1 MTDLVRRTGKLFA
14 SGNYEDK
21 HYSMTDEELAA
32 AAAAFS
38 PVPIDI
44 EHVPSVLSG
53 KLGMLE
59 SINIDA
65 DGKTLLGTVAM
76 PSWLDALID
85 DSERKVSCTW
95 DRATK
100 RLTGL
105 ALVRNPRIED
115 AVLMAAFG
123 AADTVSIPA
132 DFAGKRH
139 SAADTADMQTI
150 HDIAAKQGAVCPD
163 MNEGDD
169 TMPDTMTPEQQM
181 GLFGKFM
188 AWMGAGEHP
197 VTTPATFNA
206 PTQASPAAPQPD
218 PEKDSLKA
226 QLAQLRAQQIG
237 DRAAAFAAEQIT
249 ANKALPAQRD
259 AIIAAYS
266 VLAADD
272 AEYGQATFGSAKTT
286 RVDALAAL
294 FTNAPTHGL
303 TTQAMPVG
311 AQELAN
317 QLTTP
322 GANFGQDQPDR
333 KETLRLLTLTP
344 EGRAALKDMANGK

>member
-1 MTDLVRRTGKLFA
+1 
-14 SGNYEDK
+14 
-21 HYSMTDEELAA
+21 
-32 AAAAFS
+32 
-38 PVPIDI
+38 
-44 EHVPSVLSG
+44 
-53 KLGMLE
+53 
-59 SINIDA
+59 
-65 DGKTLLGTVAM
+65 
-76 PSWLDALID
+76 
-85 DSERKVSCTW
+85 
-95 DRATK
+95 
-100 RLTGL
+100 
-105 ALVRNPRIED
+105 RNPRIED

-123 AADTVSIPA
+123 AAEPLAITVP
-132 DFAGKRH
+132 FAGARH
-139 SAADTADMQTI
+139 SAADQADMQTI
-150 HDIAAKQGAVCPD
+150 HDIAMKQGAECPQTD
-163 MNEGDD
+163 KGDD
-169 TMPDTMTPEQQM
+169 MPDTMTPEQQM

-188 AWMGAGEHP
+188 AWMGAGSP
-197 VTTPATFNA
+197 VAAPATFSA
-206 PTQASPAAPQPD
+206 PEPAPASPAAPQPD

-266 VLAADD
+266 VAASDD
-272 AEYGQATFGSAKTT
+272 AEYGQATFGSAKTS

-303 TTQAMPVG
+303 TTQAMPVD